1 MPFLPSLQ
9 ELNELNRILLI
20 VHELRDKNNECSIK
34 SVIKY
39 SSSITF
45 GGRYFDHFQTLRLCT
60 QSNFV
65 SVSKNMIKLNE
76 LGFQFLK
83 LNPDQF
89 YEITTQQKD
98 FVSKELIFNGLWMSK
113 ARDLFLSFNL
123 NYILGT
129 YDLSLFDDFL
139 PKRLNPIINLLKQ
152 LNIIVIEDNKIIVV
166 SKYVPYVNNLLS
178 EKKSLSQDDLEK
190 ILQENRT
197 IADLTENAVL
207 EYERKRLLNLG
218 KEKEAKL
225 VRRISKLNSNA
236 GYDIESFN
244 GDKPLFD
251 YDRLI
256 EVKSYKGEKIRFF
269 WSSNEKR
276 VAEEK
281 GNNYWIYL
289 VCNFKKKRQI
299 EPIMM
304 QNPAK
309 NLFKIKTLNISA
321 ASYLIEQ
328 EGDIP
333 LIPIYEK
340 NTKGYKLKI

>member
-1 MPFLPSLQ
+1 MQFLPSLQ

-20 VHELRDKNNECSIK
+20 VHKLRDKYNKCSIK

-39 SSSITF
+39 CSSITF
-45 GGRYFDHFQTLRLCT
+45 GGRYFDHFRTLRLCI

-65 SVSKNMIKLNE
+65 SISKSMIKLNE
-76 LGFQFLK
+76 LGFQFIK

-89 YEITTQQKD
+89 YEVTTLQKD
-98 FVSKELIFNGLWMSK
+98 FISTELVFNGLWMSK
-113 ARDLFLSFNL
+113 ARDLFLSFNP
-123 NYILGT
+123 NYVLGT
-129 YDLSLFDDFL
+129 YELSLFDDFL

-152 LNIIVIEDNKIIVV
+152 LNIVIIEDNKIIVV
-166 SKYVPYVNNLLS
+166 SKYVQYVSNLIS
-178 EKKSLSQDDLEK
+178 EKKSLSQEDLEK
-190 ILQENRT
+190 ILQKNRT

-207 EYERKRLLNLG
+207 EYERKRLINLG
-218 KEKEAKL
+218 KDKEAKL
-225 VRRISKLNSNA
+225 VRRISQLNSNA
-236 GYDIESFN
+236 GYDIESYN

-281 GNNYWIYL
+281 GDNYWIYL
-289 VCNFKKKRQI
+289 VGNFKKKRQI
-299 EPIMM
+299 EPIMI

-309 NLFKIKTLNISA
+309 RLSQFKPLKIIPMT
-321 ASYLIEQ
+321 YLIKQ
-328 EGDIP
+328 TDKLP
-333 LIPIYEK
+333 LKEINENDVKCYI
-340 NTKGYKLKI
+340 L